1 MNMPWTFSH
10 LDAFETC
17 PRQFYEVKVAR
28 NYKDARNEHNIW
40 GDEVH
45 KALEARIKSNTPLP
59 ETMEKWEGIASKIV
73 AMPGTKYAERRMALD
88 ANFQPTAWEKAWTR
102 GIVDVDITHGA
113 VGMVFDWKTG
123 KRKLTNQLKLYALYK
138 MAHNPEIEQV
148 VTGFVWLKDRKID
161 KETVTRAEV
170 PVIWNKFLPTVR
182 KLESA
187 YERGSW
193 PPRPNGLC
201 KQYCPVT
208 GCEFN
213 GRR

>member
-17 PRQFYEVKVAR
+17 PRQFYEVRVAK

-45 KALEARIKSNTPLP
+45 KALEARIKQGTPLP
-59 ETMEKWEGIASKIV
+59 DTMEKWEGIASKIM

-88 ANFQPTAWEKAWTR
+88 ANFQPTEWEKAWTR
-102 GIVDVDITHGA
+102 GIVDVDITHGS
-113 VGMVFDWKTG
+113 VGGVFDWKTG

-138 MAHNPEIEQV
+138 MAYNPEIEQV

-161 KETVTRAEV
+161 KEVVTREEV

-187 YERGSW
+187 HERGAW

-201 KQYCPVT
+201 QKYCPVT